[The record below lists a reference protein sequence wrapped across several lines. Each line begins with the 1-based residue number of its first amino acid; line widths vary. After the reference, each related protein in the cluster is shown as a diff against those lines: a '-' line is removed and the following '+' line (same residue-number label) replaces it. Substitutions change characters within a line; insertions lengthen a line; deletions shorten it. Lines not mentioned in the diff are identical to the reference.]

1 MNPRRDFVVWVV
13 TAAVAAA
20 VAALLAL
27 AVMASPA
34 QPSATSPAQSATPVQ
49 DGAPSTAE
57 RYRRELTVS
66 ARRTFGPDAP
76 VAALAAQIHV
86 ESAWKTDARSRAGA
100 LGLAQFM
107 PATANDMA
115 RRFPA
120 ECSPANPYSSRW
132 ALTCRDRYMASLLS
146 QIKPIRGWV
155 LSEQSQWAFAF
166 RAYNGGSIIEDR
178 RAAARAGFDPDHWEQ
193 VQPFNGR
200 RRSHSNFVENTMYP
214 VRIFN
219 VQTRYSHWG
228 RMVGK
233 SVK

>member
-1 MNPRRDFVVWVV
+1 MSSLRGLMVGTVAAVIAALATW
-13 TAAVAAA
+13 AVAASPGQPA
-20 VAALLAL
+20 V
-27 AVMASPA
+27 S
-34 QPSATSPAQSATPVQ
+34 VQ
-49 DGAPSTAE
+49 AGAPSTAE

-86 ESAWKTDARSRAGA
+86 ESGWKTDARSRAGA

-107 PATANDMA
+107 PATADDMA

-132 ALTCRDRYMASLLS
+132 ALTCRDRYMSSLLG
-146 QIKPIRGWV
+146 QIKPISGWS
-155 LSEQSQWAFAF
+155 LSEQSRWAFAF
-166 RAYNGGSIIEDR
+166 RAYNGGSVIEDR
-178 RAAARAGFDPDHWEQ
+178 RAAMRAGRDPDHWEQ

-200 RRSHSNFVENTMYP
+200 RRSHSNFVENTAYP

-219 VQTRYSHWG
+219 VQARYSHWG
-228 RMVGK
+228 RMIGS

>member
-1 MNPRRDFVVWVV
+1 MSSLRGLMVGTVAAVIAALATW
-13 TAAVAAA
+13 AVAASPGQPA
-20 VAALLAL
+20 V
-27 AVMASPA
+27 S
-34 QPSATSPAQSATPVQ
+34 VQ
-49 DGAPSTAE
+49 AGAPSTAE

-86 ESAWKTDARSRAGA
+86 ESGWKTDARSSAGA

-107 PATANDMA
+107 PATADDMA

-120 ECSPANPYSSRW
+120 ECSPANQYSSRW
-132 ALTCRDRYMASLLS
+132 AFMCRDRYMASLLG

-166 RAYNGGSIIEDR
+166 RAYNGGSVIKDR
-178 RAAARAGFDPDHWEQ
+178 RAAARAGCDPDDWEQ
-193 VQPFNGR
+193 VQQFNGSG
-200 RRSHSNFVENTMYP
+200 RSHNNFVENTMYP

-219 VQTRYSHWG
+219 VQARYSHWG
-228 RMVGK
+228 RMIGN